1 MSRRVSSNTSSCSML
16 DKSKIK
22 AERQLDINDKISKL
36 DLQKRT
42 NYTLKKDIRNETAKI
57 DLFTKKI
64 ELFKKE
70 IDYYV

>member
-1 MSRRVSSNTSSCSML
+1 ML